1 MYSDISYSI
10 HNLLGIYIK
19 IPSKIF
25 VLLIKYKFNF
35 SELIKPRLEFIWR
48 FLMLLSRLSIAYYQ
62 VVTVPEL
69 IKLDS

>member
-19 IPSKIF
+19 ILSKIF

-48 FLMLLSRLSIAYYQ
+48 FLMLLSRLSIAYCQ
-62 VVTVPEL
+62 VVTFQN
-69 IKLDS
+69 